1 VGAGRKLLTPVV
13 VAAALARARGQG
25 DRGGAG
31 AEPYPDSGRGG
42 QTMQSSSARGKHAT
56 SAGRSGSSGSKGSS
70 AGAPPGRDADSPTQV
85 PAAGWKDILKR
96 TKDQIKEDNVPLL
109 AAGVAFYIFIALFP
123 ALIAAVTI
131 YGLVSDPAEVEE
143 QVAGFAGALPS
154 GTAELIETQLKD
166 IASNSGGSLG
176 IGLLA
181 SLAGALF
188 AASGGMQNLI
198 KAINIAYDEEET
210 RNFIKLRL
218 VALAMTLAL
227 IAFLVVAV
235 GLVAVLPVVLESVAP
250 SGIAKVGVQI
260 ARWLGLF
267 AFVAVCLAMLYRF
280 APDRDQPKFKWV
292 GLGSVVA
299 TLLWVIGSAGFSLY
313 VSMFGS
319 YDKTYGALAGV
330 IVLLLWLF
338 LTSFIILVG
347 AEINSESEQQTAKD
361 TTKGP
366 EKPMGERD
374 AVKADSLP
382 G

>member
-13 VAAALARARGQG
+13 VAAALARSRGRGSDQ
-25 DRGGAG
+25 GGAG
-31 AEPYPDSGRGG
+31 VDPYPDGG
-42 QTMQSSSARGKHAT
+42 HGARAMQSTASRGTQKT
-56 SAGRSGSSGSKGSS
+56 PAGRSGSSGSSS
-70 AGAPPGRDADSPTQV
+70 GGPPGRDAESPTQM
-85 PAAGWKDILKR
+85 PAAGWKQILKR
-96 TKDQIKEDNVPLL
+96 TQQQIKEDNVPLL

-131 YGLVSDPAEVEE
+131 YGLVSDPAEVEQ
-143 QVAGFAGALPS
+143 QVAGFAGSLPAE
-154 GTAELIETQLKD
+154 TATLIEEQLKD

-235 GLVAVLPVVLESVAP
+235 GLVAVLPVVLETVAP
-250 SGIAKVGVQI
+250 DGIAKVGVQI

-267 AFVAVCLAMLYRF
+267 AFVVLSLALLYRY
-280 APDRDQPKFKWV
+280 APDRDQPQFKWV
-292 GLGSVVA
+292 GLGSIVA

-338 LTSFIILVG
+338 LTSFIILLG

-361 TTKGP
+361 TTTGP
-366 EKPMGERD
+366 EKPMGQRD

>member
-1 VGAGRKLLTPVV
+1 V
-13 VAAALARARGQG
+13 
-25 DRGGAG
+25 
-31 AEPYPDSGRGG
+31 E
-42 QTMQSSSARGKHAT
+42 
-56 SAGRSGSSGSKGSS
+56 
-70 AGAPPGRDADSPTQV
+70 ADPQRTQQ
-85 PAAGWKDILKR
+85 
-96 TKDQIKEDNVPLL
+96 QIKEDNVPLL

-131 YGLVSDPAEVEE
+131 YGLVSDPAEVEQ
-143 QVAGFAGALPS
+143 QVAGFAGSLPS

-235 GLVAVLPVVLESVAP
+235 GLVAVLPVVLERVAP
-250 SGIAKVGVQI
+250 DGIAKVGVQI

-267 AFVAVCLAMLYRF
+267 AFVALCLAALYRY
-280 APDRDQPKFKWV
+280 APTATSRSSSGWASAASWRPCC
-292 GLGSVVA
+292 GSSARPASRCTSACSAA
-299 TLLWVIGSAGFSLY
+299 T
-313 VSMFGS
+313 
-319 YDKTYGALAGV
+319 TRP
-330 IVLLLWLF
+330 
-338 LTSFIILVG
+338 
-347 AEINSESEQQTAKD
+347 TAHWPASSCCCS
-361 TTKGP
+361 GC
-366 EKPMGERD
+366 
-374 AVKADSLP
+374 S
-382 G
+382 

>member
-1 VGAGRKLLTPVV
+1 MGAGRKLLTPVV
-13 VAAALARARGQG
+13 VAAALARSRG
-25 DRGGAG
+25 RGAPE
-31 AEPYPDSGRGG
+31 AEPYPDGGRPAGG
-42 QTMQSSSARGKHAT
+42 RTLQSTASHGGSDKG
-56 SAGRSGSSGSKGSS
+56 SGRSGAS
-70 AGAPPGRDADSPTQV
+70 AGGPPGRDAESPNQV

-96 TKDQIKEDNVPLL
+96 TKQQVKEDNVPLL

-131 YGLVSDPAEVEE
+131 YGLVSDPMEVEE
-143 QVAGFAGALPS
+143 QVASFAGALPAS
-154 GTAELIETQLKD
+154 TAELIETQLKD

-188 AASGGMQNLI
+188 AASGGMQNLV

-210 RNFIKLRL
+210 RGFVKLRL
-218 VALAMTLAL
+218 VAIGMTVAL
-227 IAFLVVAV
+227 IVFLIVAV
-235 GLVAVLPVVLESVAP
+235 GLVAVLPVVLETLAP
-250 SGIAKVGVQI
+250 SGIASIGVQI
-260 ARWLGLF
+260 LRWVGLF
-267 AFVAVCLAMLYRF
+267 AFVVVSLAVLYRF

-292 GLGSVVA
+292 GLGSIVA
-299 TLLWVIGSAGFSLY
+299 TVLWVIGSAGFSLY
-313 VSMFGS
+313 VSMFGR

-338 LTSFIILVG
+338 LTSFIILLG
-347 AEINSESEQQTAKD
+347 AEINSEAEQQTAKD
-361 TTKGP
+361 TTQGP

>member
-1 VGAGRKLLTPVV
+1 
-13 VAAALARARGQG
+13 
-25 DRGGAG
+25 
-31 AEPYPDSGRGG
+31 
-42 QTMQSSSARGKHAT
+42 
-56 SAGRSGSSGSKGSS
+56 
-70 AGAPPGRDADSPTQV
+70 
-85 PAAGWKDILKR
+85 
-96 TKDQIKEDNVPLL
+96 
-109 AAGVAFYIFIALFP
+109 
-123 ALIAAVTI
+123 
-131 YGLVSDPAEVEE
+131 
-143 QVAGFAGALPS
+143 
-154 GTAELIETQLKD
+154 
-166 IASNSGGSLG
+166 
-176 IGLLA
+176 
-181 SLAGALF
+181 
-188 AASGGMQNLI
+188 MQNLI

-235 GLVAVLPVVLESVAP
+235 GLVAVLPVVLETVAP
-250 SGIAKVGVQI
+250 DGIAKVGVQI

-267 AFVAVCLAMLYRF
+267 AFVVLSLALLYRY
-280 APDRDQPKFKWV
+280 APDRDQPQFKWV
-292 GLGSVVA
+292 GLGSIVA

-338 LTSFIILVG
+338 LTSFIILLG

-361 TTKGP
+361 TTTGP

>member
-1 VGAGRKLLTPVV
+1 
-13 VAAALARARGQG
+13 
-25 DRGGAG
+25 
-31 AEPYPDSGRGG
+31 
-42 QTMQSSSARGKHAT
+42 MQSSGGRGTGGT
-56 SAGRSGSSGSKGSS
+56 SSSRSSSGSSSGSS
-70 AGAPPGRDADSPTQV
+70 AGAPPGRDAESPTQV
-85 PAAGWKDILKR
+85 PAAGWKEILKR
-96 TKDQIKEDNVPLL
+96 TKQQVNEDNVALL

-131 YGLVSDPAEVEE
+131 YGLVSDPAEVEQ
-143 QVAGFAGALPS
+143 QVADFAGALPAD
-154 GTAELIETQLKD
+154 TAELIETQLKD

-218 VALAMTLAL
+218 VALGMTVAL
-227 IAFLVVAV
+227 IAFLVIAV
-235 GLVAVLPVVLESVAP
+235 GLVAVLPVVLNNLAP
-250 SGIAKVGVQI
+250 SGIASVGVQI
-260 ARWLGLF
+260 ARWVGLF
-267 AFVAVCLAMLYRF
+267 AFVAVCLAVLYRF

-292 GLGSVVA
+292 GLGSIVA

-313 VSMFGS
+313 VSRFGS

-338 LTSFIILVG
+338 LTSFIILLG